1 MPFKVDE
8 NLHEE
13 VAELLRQ
20 HGHDAVTVFAQKL
33 QGHSDDDVAARCLD
47 EGRALISLDLDFAN
61 ILTYPPENYAGIIV
75 LRLHDR
81 ADRQQWRRYGDYFPC
96 SQQNRSSAIY
106 GSWTMWA
113 CAFEQAVHPA
123 RPLNKAVPSGGCD
136 TRRRAGCAR
145 RRRGRS

>member
-75 LRLHDR
+75 LRLHDPSR
-81 ADRQQWRRYGDYFPC
+81 PATMAALRRLL
-96 SQQNRSSAIY
+96 
-106 GSWTMWA
+106 
-113 CAFEQAVHPA
+113 
-123 RPLNKAVPSGGCD
+123 PLLTTEPLVGHLWIVDDVGM
-136 TRRRAGCAR
+136 RVRAGGA
-145 RRRGRS
+145 SS

>member
-75 LRLHDR
+75 LRLHDPSR
-81 ADRQQWRRYGDYFPC
+81 PATLAALRRLFPLL
-96 SQQNRSSAIY
+96 
-106 GSWTMWA
+106 TT
-113 CAFEQAVHPA
+113 E
-123 RPLNKAVPSGGCD
+123 PLVGHLWIVDDVGM
-136 TRRRAGCAR
+136 RIRAGDA
-145 RRRGRS
+145 SN